1 MCPMQASK
9 FNHSKIGGRV
19 GNAVVIKSGRA
30 RLIDP
35 KTGADRGS
43 VGSANPVAAASDGQF
58 IVIAYAEGY
67 ARRYCAA
74 TGAERGSVGEP
85 NVSGCSISGG
95 VIILTYAHGGA
106 RRYDAVSG
114 AGRGSV

>member
-1 MCPMQASK
+1 M
-9 FNHSKIGGRV
+9 
-19 GNAVVIKSGRA
+19 GNAVVIKNGRA

-43 VGSANPVAAASDGQF
+43 VGSANPVAAASDGQY

-95 VIILTYAHGGA
+95 VIILTYAPWRCAPVRRRVWCWA
-106 RRYDAVSG
+106 RVSLRIPTPG
-114 AGRGSV
+114 Q

>member
-1 MCPMQASK
+1 MQASK

-19 GNAVVIKSGRA
+19 GNAVVIKNGRA
-30 RLIDP
+30 RL
-35 KTGADRGS
+35 
-43 VGSANPVAAASDGQF
+43 